1 MTAGCQKRFCVSF
14 VKSSIDQ
21 INFKAKRKII
31 VTPALSQASQWG
43 HFFRGADLNPEF
55 RENSDGSRRLE
66 NEGRGARSPAHSAA
80 PRFHRARRRKQALG
94 VFSPCLP
101 FARKRKRWAGWMRK
115 RNVTSP
121 TGGHFFGVAG
131 SLGKQP
137 FGFFPLLAHVFVNG
151 GTEPF
156 AFDEIFCKRIDD
168 LQGNLKLGGGF
179 FVVAPLFQA
188 LTRDQ

>member
-1 MTAGCQKRFCVSF
+1 MLAGSLRRSPFSSGASAKTSPRRVFASLTFRPQGKRADGVDKKQNDLPNGGSF
-14 VKSSIDQ
+14 FGAAGTFTR
-21 INFKAKRKII
+21 NFGEIPT
-31 VTPALSQASQWG
+31 VP
-43 HFFRGADLNPEF
+43 
-55 RENSDGSRRLE
+55 DGSKTRVAVI
-66 NEGRGARSPAHSAA
+66 ARS
-80 PRFHRARRRKQALG
+80 
-94 VFSPCLP
+94 P

-179 FVVAPLFQA
+179 FVVAPLF
-188 LTRDQ
+188 